1 MFGKKK
7 DDENDELDEQ
17 WAMMHEQE
25 AESVESIT
33 TPQVSDT
40 HFLSKDE
47 IVLYQVMKDPDLK
60 EFIPLI
66 SHLNRTSR
74 LGRDQAELYKL
85 EAESLVLMKEAT
97 MDEDKYE
104 INGWVKLRSF
114 LTFVKMLYD
123 DTVGGWRGR
132 LVTERRRIT
141 RIERGRAEE
150 QRGRWF

>member
-1 MFGKKK
+1 
-7 DDENDELDEQ
+7 
-17 WAMMHEQE
+17 MHEQE
-25 AESVESIT
+25 MDSVESMT
-33 TPQVSDT
+33 TPQISDT
-40 HFLSKDE
+40 HFLSKD
-47 IVLYQVMKDPDLK
+47 IDVLREVKKDNDLK
-60 EFIPLI
+60 EFLPLI

-74 LGRDQAELYKL
+74 LGREQAELYKL

-150 QRGRWF
+150 QRRRWF